1 MPLFSVIIPSYNRY
15 DRLCSAIDSVLSQSF
30 RDFELIVVD
39 DGSTDDT
46 PLIQEQ
52 YSGRIRY
59 LRQKQEGVSSARN
72 NGIRHAS
79 SPYIALLDS
88 DDLWL
93 TEKLAAQ
100 AEFIRLHPEIRI
112 HQTDEI
118 WIRNGKRVN
127 PRNRHRKSGG
137 YIFPQSLHLCLIS
150 PSAVVLHRDIFD
162 RYGYFDEGLPVCEDY
177 DLWLRTTWREETGFI
192 PEQHIIKHG
201 GHGDQLSRSE
211 WGMDR
216 FRIYSICRLLSTT
229 GKLLPPGYIL
239 EAQKVALGKCRILQQ
254 GAVKRGN
261 TTLTAAA
268 EDIINSLEN
277 GDCSPSAIES
287 LVEIQRP
294 GQSCS
299 PETVPQ

>member
-1 MPLFSVIIPSYNRY
+1 MPLFSVIIPSYNRFR
-15 DRLCSAIDSVLSQSF
+15 RLCSAIDSVLSQSF

-46 PLIQEQ
+46 PVIQEK
-52 YSGRIRY
+52 YGNRIRY
-59 LRQKQEGVSSARN
+59 LRQQQQGVSSARN
-72 NGIRHAS
+72 NGISHAS

-88 DDLWL
+88 DDIWL
-93 TEKLAAQ
+93 PEKLAAQ
-100 AEFIRLHPEIRI
+100 VEFIRRHPGILI

-162 RYGYFDEGLPVCEDY
+162 RYGHFDEGLPVCEDY
-177 DLWLRTTWREETGFI
+177 DLWLRTTWCEETGFI

-201 GHGDQLSRSE
+201 GHGDQLSRSA

-229 GKLLPPGYIL
+229 GKLLPPDYFH
-239 EAQKVALGKCRILQQ
+239 EAQKVALEKCRILRH

-261 TTLTAAA
+261 TALVTAA
-268 EDIINSLEN
+268 EKIIDSLEN
-277 GDCSPSAIES
+277 GDCNSSAIES
-287 LVEIQRP
+287 LVEI
-294 GQSCS
+294 
-299 PETVPQ
+299 